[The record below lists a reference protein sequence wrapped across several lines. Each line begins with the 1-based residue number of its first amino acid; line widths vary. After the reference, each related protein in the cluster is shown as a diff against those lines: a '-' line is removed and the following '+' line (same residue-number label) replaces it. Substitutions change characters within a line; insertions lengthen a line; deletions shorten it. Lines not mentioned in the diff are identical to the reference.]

1 MVNRSFKAQVLSD
14 NRRRPGLLVAAW
26 VGSMVLVALVAVFLT
41 DYLSDDGRER
51 PDVRATP
58 PVAEA
63 QPETPTSS
71 RSSDER
77 DEGDEGD
84 EGESDGIVES
94 SPDTVIESEQAS
106 DVAASDTTAAD
117 DSITEPTSQEDSGLP
132 QMRLAGAEGLV
143 PMPMVAVSKPPTD
156 RVAQWCQELADQVS
170 SVDADD
176 CMNGAFRDSGRQ
188 SVEGRPMVV
197 RDMPAS
203 SGPAMGRVLLL
214 SATHGDE
221 PSSIGTVFRWMD
233 MMARDGTPYEWHI
246 VPTLNPD
253 GALHQPATRVN
264 ANGVDLNRNLPTN
277 GWATESR
284 DYWRRVGFEKR
295 RFPGESAGSE
305 PENQWLA
312 EEIQEFQPNVIIS
325 LHAPYGVLDYDGS
338 FPPPE
343 KLGRLNLHRLG
354 VYPGSLGNF
363 ASHMRGIPVITVEL
377 SDAREPPNTAEVQ
390 RMWSDLNG
398 WLDRY
403 LRSVRQA
410 KAGTQMAPDAG

>member
-1 MVNRSFKAQVLSD
+1 
-14 NRRRPGLLVAAW
+14 
-26 VGSMVLVALVAVFLT
+26 
-41 DYLSDDGRER
+41 
-51 PDVRATP
+51 
-58 PVAEA
+58 
-63 QPETPTSS
+63 
-71 RSSDER
+71 
-77 DEGDEGD
+77 
-84 EGESDGIVES
+84 
-94 SPDTVIESEQAS
+94 
-106 DVAASDTTAAD
+106 
-117 DSITEPTSQEDSGLP
+117 
-132 QMRLAGAEGLV
+132 V
-143 PMPMVAVSKPPTD
+143 PMPMVAASKPPTD
-156 RVAQWCQELADQVS
+156 RVAKWCQELADQVS
-170 SVDADD
+170 SVDADE
-176 CMNGAFRDSGRQ
+176 CMNGAFRDSGHQ

-233 MMARDGTPYEWHI
+233 MMASDGTPYEWHI

-377 SDAREPPNTAEVQ
+377 SDAREPPNTAELQ

-410 KAGTQMAPDAG
+410 KAGTQTTADAG